1 MILKVHRVERSDPE
15 RREVRDWS
23 RDALVASGAEE
34 AARGRAVS
42 MHKPEPFVSVNMT
55 RLSGFVVWIESP
67 GNTSKELDKNV
78 VVRV

>member
-1 MILKVHRVERSDPE
+1 M
-15 RREVRDWS
+15 RDWS
-23 RDALVASGAEE
+23 RDALVALGAEE

-42 MHKPEPFVSVNMT
+42 IHRPRALRFAQNDTTVG
-55 RLSGFVVWIESP
+55 LAVWIESP

>member
-1 MILKVHRVERSDPE
+1 MIGAATPSSRS
-15 RREVRDWS
+15 
-23 RDALVASGAEE
+23 GFEE

-42 MHKPEPFVSVNMT
+42 IDEPERFARLNMT
-55 RLSGFVVWIESP
+55 RLLGLAVWIESP

>member
-1 MILKVHRVERSDPE
+1 M
-15 RREVRDWS
+15 RDWS

-34 AARGRAVS
+34 AARGAPLSSDRSRAL
-42 MHKPEPFVSVNMT
+42 
-55 RLSGFVVWIESP
+55 RLVQHDTTVGLAVWIESP